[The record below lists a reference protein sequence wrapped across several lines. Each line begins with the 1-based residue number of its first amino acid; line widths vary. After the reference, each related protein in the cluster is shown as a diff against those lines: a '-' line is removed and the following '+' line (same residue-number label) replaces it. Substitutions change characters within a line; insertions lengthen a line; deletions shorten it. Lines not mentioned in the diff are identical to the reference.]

1 MRLSSYRVGVL
12 FIVLSSLAYG
22 MLPATLRFIYQNST
36 LRPTDIA
43 IWRYVLA
50 VPLIWIALAAQRG
63 YQKAQPETQTSQPS
77 YRVPLWHLFILGF
90 MYGVSVLLAFFGL
103 ERLPV
108 GVFLL
113 LFYTYPAMVALASY
127 FLGQS
132 LSRMG
137 WIALGLTMV
146 GAILTITDTGSDK
159 VIDPVGIALALAHA
173 VSVVVFFLSAGHL
186 LKKSRDTT
194 RNTAWQLT
202 ATLLF
207 LLVCVP
213 FFGFQWP
220 PSVAV
225 WIGLLILAGVCTGL
239 PIFAL
244 NAGIQRI
251 GPAQAAI
258 IGTLEPVVGI
268 FTAFIVLHES
278 VETPQVVGTVLI
290 LAAVI
295 LLQRPPKQKNDISQ
309 DLLSSSENQV
319 RI

>member
-1 MRLSSYRVGVL
+1 MRFSSYRVGVL

-22 MLPATLRFIYQNST
+22 MLPATLRFIYQNSA
-36 LRPTDIA
+36 LKPTDIA

-50 VPLIWIALAAQRG
+50 VPMIWIAMAGQRT
-63 YQKAQPETQTSQPS
+63 YKSTQIEKSSPP

-90 MYGVSVLLAFFGL
+90 LYGVCVLLAFFGL

-113 LFYTYPAMVALASY
+113 LYYTYPAMVALSSY
-127 FLGQS
+127 VLGQS
-132 LSRMG
+132 LPRVG
-137 WIALGLTMV
+137 WIALGLTML
-146 GAILTITDTGSDK
+146 GAVLTISDTGSNK
-159 VIDPVGIALALAHA
+159 AIDPVGIGLALLHA
-173 VSVVVFFLSAGHL
+173 VAVTVFFLAAGHL
-186 LKKSRDTT
+186 MRNSRDTT

-220 PSVAV
+220 PSLAV
-225 WIGLLILAGVCTGL
+225 WLGLLILAGVCTGL

-251 GPAQAAI
+251 GPTQAAI

-268 FTAFIVLHES
+268 FTAFVVLHE
-278 VETPQVVGTVLI
+278 PIGIAQLIGTFLI
-290 LAAVI
+290 LFAVI
-295 LLQRPPKQKNDISQ
+295 LLQYKRKTLDVIQQPV
-309 DLLSSSENQV
+309 LSNSEKQV

>member
-1 MRLSSYRVGVL
+1 MRFSSYRVGVL

-36 LRPTDIA
+36 LKPTDIA

-50 VPLIWIALAAQRG
+50 VPLIWIATAVQRT
-63 YQKAQPETQTSQPS
+63 YKASQPAKNDAS

-90 MYGVSVLLAFFGL
+90 LYGVCVLLAFFGL

-113 LFYTYPAMVALASY
+113 LYYTYPAMVALSSY
-127 FLGQS
+127 VLGQS

-137 WIALGLTMV
+137 WIALGLTML
-146 GAILTITDTGSDK
+146 GAVLTISDTGSDK
-159 VIDPVGIALALAHA
+159 TIDPVGIALALAHA
-173 VSVVVFFLSAGHL
+173 VAVTVFFLAAGHL
-186 LKKSRDTT
+186 MKRSRDTT

-202 ATLLF
+202 ATLVF
-207 LLVCVP
+207 LLVCIP

-220 PSVAV
+220 PSLTV

-251 GPAQAAI
+251 GPTQAAI

-268 FTAFIVLHES
+268 FTAFLVLHES
-278 VETPQVVGTVLI
+278 VKISQVVGTVLI
-290 LAAVI
+290 LSAVI
-295 LLQRPPKQKNDISQ
+295 LLQRPPKDSKPFNQV
-309 DLLSSSENQV
+309 DLPNSENQV
-319 RI
+319 RT